1 MTIVKFGGSALG
13 IDGLKIPIIV
23 NRIKELKKKTKIVSV
38 FSAPLTHY
46 DGKKLS
52 MTDVAIR
59 ISKNYASLNPVDI
72 DILKN
77 VYLKISE
84 SIYKTNI
91 NKSLN
96 TI

>member
-1 MTIVKFGGSALG
+1 M
-13 IDGLKIPIIV
+13 
-23 NRIKELKKKTKIVSV
+23 SV
-38 FSAPLTHY
+38 FSAPLTNY
-46 DGKKLS
+46 EGKKLS

-84 SIYKTNI
+84 KYLKEEYKQRI
-91 NKSLN
+91 
-96 TI
+96 

>member
-1 MTIVKFGGSALG
+1 
-13 IDGLKIPIIV
+13 
-23 NRIKELKKKTKIVSV
+23 
-38 FSAPLTHY
+38 
-46 DGKKLS
+46 

-84 SIYKTNI
+84 EY
-91 NKSLN
+91 
-96 TI
+96 